1 MDKLLKDKKAIFL
14 FVFPAFLVFVM
25 AILLPICFSVYY
37 SLLKWDGIGKGI
49 FVGIN
54 NYLDLFINNT
64 DGFTKSIKNSFI
76 LAILSV
82 FIQLPL
88 SLLLALV
95 LARGVKGENL
105 FRTIYFIPV
114 IISTVVIGQLWMK
127 IYNPNYGMLNI
138 FLKKIGLTSFAQP
151 WLASPKT
158 ALFAAIIPI
167 VWQYIGYHMLL
178 MYAAIKSI
186 STDVYEAGKIDGASE
201 VQMAT
206 RITIP
211 LMKPIIQVSVI
222 FAVTGSFKAFDLI
235 YILTNGGP
243 LHASEVPSTL
253 MYNTIFAKYMYG
265 YGSSMS
271 IFIIAECLV
280 FTLIIRKM
288 FEGRKSVEV

>member
-1 MDKLLKDKKAIFL
+1 MEEFLKDKKAIFI
-14 FVFPAFLVFVM
+14 FVFPALLVFII
-25 AILLPICFSVYY
+25 AILLPICFSLYY
-37 SLLKWDGIGKGI
+37 SLLKWDGIGKANFIG
-49 FVGIN
+49 FQ
-54 NYLDLFINNT
+54 NYKDLFINNT
-64 DGFTKSIKNSFI
+64 DGFTKSVQNSFI
-76 LAILSV
+76 LALLSV

-95 LARGVKGENL
+95 LAKGVKGENL

-127 IYNPNYGMLNI
+127 IYHPNYGMLN
-138 FLKKIGLTSFAQP
+138 FVLEKIGLSKLTQP

-158 ALFAAIIPI
+158 ALFSAFIPI

-186 STDVYEAGKIDGASE
+186 STDIYEAGKIDGAST
-201 VQMAT
+201 VQIAT
-206 RITIP
+206 KITIP
-211 LMKPIIQVSVI
+211 LIKPILQVCVV
-222 FAVTGSFKAFDLI
+222 FAVIGSFKAFDLI

-265 YGSSMS
+265 YGSAMS
-271 IFIIAECLV
+271 VFIIIECLV
-280 FTLIIRKM
+280 FTLVIGKM
-288 FEGRKSVEV
+288 FQGKKVKT

>member
-1 MDKLLKDKKAIFL
+1 MDKFFNNKKAIFI
-14 FVFPAFLVFVM
+14 FVFPA
-25 AILLPICFSVYY
+25 ILIFTIAVILPICFSMYY
-37 SLLKWDGIGKGI
+37 SLLDWDGIGKANFIGLKNYI
-49 FVGIN
+49 NLFV
-54 NYLDLFINNT
+54 NNT
-64 DGFTKSIKNSFI
+64 DGFTKSVQNSFI

-95 LARGVKGENL
+95 LARGVKGESF

-127 IYNPNYGMLNI
+127 IYHPNYGMLNI
-138 FLKKIGLTSFAQP
+138 ILNKIGLRFLAQA
-151 WLASPKT
+151 WLANTKT
-158 ALFAAIIPI
+158 ALLAAFIPI

-186 STDVYEAGKIDGASE
+186 SPDIYEAAKIDGATE
-201 VQMAT
+201 FQMAK

-211 LMKPIIQVSVI
+211 LIKPILQVCVV

-253 MYNTIFAKYMYG
+253 MYNTIFSKYMYG

-271 IFIIAECLV
+271 IFIIIECLV
-280 FTLIIRKM
+280 FTFIIRKI
-288 FEGRKSVEV
+288 FEGRKSEEA